1 MRVMFFHLP
10 LKSTS
15 HFCKIYLV
23 VPPESHDIYTDRIQF
38 THFAFSFLNMFHYL
52 NILQEMLRTVQVPRV
67 KISNNKLLLHTY
79 MFTNQYSKQ
88 ANE

>member
-38 THFAFSFLNMFHYL
+38 THFAFSFLNMFHYSEYTSR
-52 NILQEMLRTVQVPRV
+52 NAKNST
-67 KISNNKLLLHTY
+67 S
-79 MFTNQYSKQ
+79 S
-88 ANE
+88 